1 MTNNLDTM
9 FNEAGDPKDFARGYL
24 EYLGKLLRKLD
35 VSEIAGFIDII
46 RQAQEEQRRIFFI
59 GNGGSAATASH
70 FANDLSIGV
79 RNWNKPIR
87 AIALTD
93 NVAVITAVANDYGY
107 DDIFLFQLK
116 AQAVKGDVLVAI
128 SASGNS
134 KNLIRAVEYGN
145 SFSMTTISLTGFD
158 GGQLKNL
165 TQNNVHVD
173 SEFGEYGPVEDLHMV
188 LDHLVGAYLMLQ
200 NRGEL

>member
-9 FNEAGDPKDFARGYL
+9 FKKAGDPKDFARSYL

-35 VSEIAGFIDII
+35 VSEIAEFIDII

-93 NVAVITAVANDYGY
+93 NIAVITAVANDYGY
-107 DDIFLFQLK
+107 DDIFLLQLK
-116 AQAVKGDVLVAI
+116 AQADKGDVLVAI

-145 SFSMTTISLTGFD
+145 SSSMTTISLTGFD
-158 GGQLKNL
+158 GGELKNL
-165 TQNNVHVD
+165 TQKNVHVD
-173 SEFGEYGPVEDLHMV
+173 SELGEYGPVEDLHMV
-188 LDHLVGAYLMLQ
+188 LDHLVGTYLMLQ

>member
-9 FNEAGDPKDFARGYL
+9 FNEAGDPKDFARSYL

-79 RNWNKPIR
+79 RNWDKPIR

-145 SFSMTTISLTGFD
+145 SSSMITISLTGFD
-158 GGQLKNL
+158 GGELKNL
-165 TQNNVHVD
+165 AQNNVHVD
-173 SEFGEYGPVEDLHMV
+173 SEFGEFGPVEDLHMV
-188 LDHLVGAYLMLQ
+188 LDHLVGSYLMLQ
-200 NRGEL
+200 NRGGL

>member
-9 FNEAGDPKDFARGYL
+9 FKKAGDPKGFARSYL

-93 NVAVITAVANDYGY
+93 NIAVITAVANDYGY
-107 DDIFLFQLK
+107 DDIFLLQLK
-116 AQAVKGDVLVAI
+116 AQADKGDVLVAI

-145 SFSMTTISLTGFD
+145 SSSITTISLTGFD
-158 GGQLKNL
+158 GGELKNL
-165 TQNNVHVD
+165 TQKNVHVD
-173 SEFGEYGPVEDLHMV
+173 SELGEYGPVEDLHMV
-188 LDHLVGAYLMLQ
+188 LDHLVGTYLMLQ

>member
-1 MTNNLDTM
+1 MTNNLDTI
-9 FNEAGDPKDFARGYL
+9 FKKAGDPKDFARSYL
-24 EYLGKLLRKLD
+24 EYLGTLLRKLD

-93 NVAVITAVANDYGY
+93 NIAVITAVANDYGY
-107 DDIFLFQLK
+107 VDIFL
-116 AQAVKGDVLVAI
+116 
-128 SASGNS
+128 
-134 KNLIRAVEYGN
+134 
-145 SFSMTTISLTGFD
+145 
-158 GGQLKNL
+158 
-165 TQNNVHVD
+165 
-173 SEFGEYGPVEDLHMV
+173 
-188 LDHLVGAYLMLQ
+188 
-200 NRGEL
+200 